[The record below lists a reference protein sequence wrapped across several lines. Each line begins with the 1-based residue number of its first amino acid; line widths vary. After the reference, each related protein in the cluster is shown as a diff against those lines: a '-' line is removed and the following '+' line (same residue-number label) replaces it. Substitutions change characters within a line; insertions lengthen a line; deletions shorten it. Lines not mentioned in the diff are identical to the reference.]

1 MGERILGRNKCDS
14 EKKKEGEGFGGGGR
28 RLWKRGG
35 EGTEASHG
43 TSWNGA
49 TVPSVVNPL
58 FYGFFESYRSW
69 RCPVNFKRVFGGD
82 EKTEGKRYAFVLQK

>member
-1 MGERILGRNKCDS
+1 MR
-14 EKKKEGEGFGGGGR
+14 
-28 RLWKRGG
+28 KRGG

-69 RCPVNFKRVFGGD
+69 RCPVNFKRVFGRG
-82 EKTEGKRYAFVLQK
+82 EKTEGKRYASGSPKMTQIRRFA